1 MTGSI
6 IGSKTI
12 RAFCA
17 ASSKRVRAC
26 ARGAASGLMMSSEN
40 REPLRVKKT
49 VSGSYDI
56 DSIFVV
62 SAALS

>member
-1 MTGSI
+1 
-6 IGSKTI
+6 
-12 RAFCA
+12 
-17 ASSKRVRAC
+17 
-26 ARGAASGLMMSSEN
+26 MSSEN